1 MEFQVIY
8 SRKIQGAV
16 MLFTAFMFACQ
27 YGLTRETVTEN
38 FSRTGICWSEF
49 ALNVVFSILLIFLV
63 WDDDYILSD
72 ESITFR
78 KVIFCKKHK
87 WNEFPYCGICYKKNE
102 NADDRNEKLLYFSNK
117 PESDSKFEERYN
129 TIEYTPEVEAI
140 FQIYHPQM
148 PDPDWEFWK
157 NELKDTKIWK
167 EIDVNNYKRKIL
179 KYDIAQS
186 VPFLP
191 VVCALKF
198 AENYYV
204 PVAMIIGAIAL
215 SYSPV
220 VKKWHNKVKELTR
233 EYQRAALCQLIAERC
248 T

>member
-102 NADDRNEKLLYFSNK
+102 NADDRNEKLADNSLGDLNLAD
-117 PESDSKFEERYN
+117 ETEVSKKS
-129 TIEYTPEVEAI
+129 
-140 FQIYHPQM
+140 H
-148 PDPDWEFWK
+148 
-157 NELKDTKIWK
+157 ELKETSDIKEDASKNIDEPKKTESTKGIT
-167 EIDVNNYKRKIL
+167 L
-179 KYDIAQS
+179 KNI
-186 VPFLP
+186 
-191 VVCALKF
+191 
-198 AENYYV
+198 
-204 PVAMIIGAIAL
+204 
-215 SYSPV
+215 SYQ
-220 VKKWHNKVKELTR
+220 
-233 EYQRAALCQLIAERC
+233 Y
-248 T
+248 

>member
-1 MEFQVIY
+1 
-8 SRKIQGAV
+8 
-16 MLFTAFMFACQ
+16 
-27 YGLTRETVTEN
+27 
-38 FSRTGICWSEF
+38 
-49 ALNVVFSILLIFLV
+49 
-63 WDDDYILSD
+63 
-72 ESITFR
+72 
-78 KVIFCKKHK
+78 
-87 WNEFPYCGICYKKNE
+87 
-102 NADDRNEKLLYFSNK
+102 
-117 PESDSKFEERYN
+117 
-129 TIEYTPEVEAI
+129 
-140 FQIYHPQM
+140 M

-204 PVAMIIGAIAL
+204 PVAMIVGAIAL

>member
-1 MEFQVIY
+1 MSVNMKETHDKIKKGKLEFQVIY
-8 SRKIQGAV
+8 SRKIEGSGAA
-16 MLFTAFMFACQ
+16 FTGVIFAFQ
-27 YGLTRETVTEN
+27 YGLTRETVAEN
-38 FSRTGICWSEF
+38 FSRTGIDWSEF
-49 ALNVVFSILLIFLV
+49 ILYVSVGLLLIFLF
-63 WDDDYILSD
+63 WNDDYILST
-72 ESITFR
+72 EGVTFR
-78 KVIFCKKHK
+78 RVIFYKKHK
-87 WNEFPYCGICYKKNE
+87 WSEFPYCGVCYDNYKYSIDK
-102 NADDRNEKLLYFSNK
+102 NEKLLYFSKK
-117 PESDSKFEERYN
+117 PESDRKFEERYN

-220 VKKWHNKVKELTR
+220 VKK
-233 EYQRAALCQLIAERC
+233 
-248 T
+248 

>member
-16 MLFTAFMFACQ
+16 ILFTVFMFACQ
-27 YGLTRETVTEN
+27 YGLTRETVAEN

-78 KVIFCKKHK
+78 RVIFYKKHK
-87 WNEFPYCGICYKKNE
+87 WSEFPYCGVCYDNYKYSIDK
-102 NADDRNEKLLYFSNK
+102 NEKLLYFSKK
-117 PESDSKFEERYN
+117 PESDRKFEERYN

-157 NELKDTKIWK
+157 NELKDA
-167 EIDVNNYKRKIL
+167 
-179 KYDIAQS
+179 KY
-186 VPFLP
+186 
-191 VVCALKF
+191 
-198 AENYYV
+198 
-204 PVAMIIGAIAL
+204 G
-215 SYSPV
+215 
-220 VKKWHNKVKELTR
+220 R
-233 EYQRAALCQLIAERC
+233 E
-248 T
+248 

>member
-1 MEFQVIY
+1 MIIFYQQRGLHFE
-8 SRKIQGAV
+8 G
-16 MLFTAFMFACQ
+16 LFF
-27 YGLTRETVTEN
+27 
-38 FSRTGICWSEF
+38 I
-49 ALNVVFSILLIFLV
+49 
-63 WDDDYILSD
+63 
-72 ESITFR
+72 
-78 KVIFCKKHK
+78 KKHK
-87 WNEFPYCGICYKKNE
+87 WSEFPYCGVCYDNYKYSIDK
-102 NADDRNEKLLYFSNK
+102 NEKLLYFSKK
-117 PESDSKFEERYN
+117 PESDRKFEERYN

-233 EYQRAALCQLIAERC
+233 EYQRAALCQLVNERQEGSLQDDR
-248 T
+248 

>member
-16 MLFTAFMFACQ
+16 MLFTVFMFACQ
-27 YGLTRETVTEN
+27 YGLTRETVAEN

-78 KVIFCKKHK
+78 RVIFCKKHK

-117 PESDSKFEERYN
+117 PESDSKFVSGR
-129 TIEYTPEVEAI
+129 
-140 FQIYHPQM
+140 
-148 PDPDWEFWK
+148 
-157 NELKDTKIWK
+157 
-167 EIDVNNYKRKIL
+167 
-179 KYDIAQS
+179 
-186 VPFLP
+186 
-191 VVCALKF
+191 
-198 AENYYV
+198 
-204 PVAMIIGAIAL
+204 
-215 SYSPV
+215 
-220 VKKWHNKVKELTR
+220 
-233 EYQRAALCQLIAERC
+233 
-248 T
+248 